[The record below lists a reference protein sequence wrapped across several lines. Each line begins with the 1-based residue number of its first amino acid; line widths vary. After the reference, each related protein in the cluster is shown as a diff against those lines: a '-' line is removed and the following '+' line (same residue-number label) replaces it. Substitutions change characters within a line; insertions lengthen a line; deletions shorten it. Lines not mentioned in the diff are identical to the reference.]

1 MRISLIKTKIK
12 EIEESLDMIE
22 EYLPETG
29 EEFLSLGIIK
39 DGIYKRFEFCI
50 ENVFDICAVLNA
62 DHNLGVPGSDEDIV
76 DNLIRNKILPE
87 EMKEK
92 LGAMK
97 GFRNIMVHRYG
108 KLDDDLAFNI
118 VSENLGDFYEFI
130 SLINDHIG
138 RQNSDKQ

>member
-1 MRISLIKTKIK
+1 
-12 EIEESLDMIE
+12 
-22 EYLPETG
+22 
-29 EEFLSLGIIK
+29 
-39 DGIYKRFEFCI
+39 
-50 ENVFDICAVLNA
+50 
-62 DHNLGVPGSDEDIV
+62 
-76 DNLIRNKILPE
+76 
-87 EMKEK
+87 MKEK